1 MQTFDS
7 GVIVLKS
14 SSITEEEYRN
24 KIVYLVEA
32 FQKISADQLAKV
44 LYILWD
50 DLKGQSNLFIL
61 HD

>member
-14 SSITEEEYRN
+14 SNITEEEYRN
-24 KIVYLVEA
+24 KIIYLVEA

-44 LYILWD
+44 LYICV
-50 DLKGQSNLFIL
+50 LKQIGWVNGTY
-61 HD
+61 